1 MDQRGLVERARGGD
15 HDAFAA
21 VAGAALARL
30 DGAARLI
37 LRDRELARDAVQE
50 ALIRAWR
57 DLPGLRDPDRF
68 DAWLHRLTVHACLDI
83 ARKRRRRVQ
92 EVELTPI
99 APLHVSDPT
108 AQIDEREVLDEAL
121 RRLEPEW
128 RAVVV
133 LHYYLGM
140 PLPDVAAELR
150 IPLGTAKSRLHRS
163 LGVMRTTL
171 EESGAREMTP
181 VPGGQLA

>member
-21 VAGAALARL
+21 LAHAAIARL
-30 DGAARLI
+30 DAAARLI
-37 LRDRELARDAVQE
+37 LRDRELARDAVQDG
-50 ALIRAWR
+50 LIRAWR
-57 DLPGLRDPDRF
+57 DLPGLRDPERF

-83 ARKRRRRVQ
+83 ARRRKRRVH

-99 APLHVSDPT
+99 VAPFEADSTTGVAD
-108 AQIDEREVLDEAL
+108 REVLDDAL

-140 PLPDVAAELR
+140 PLPDVASELG

-171 EESGAREMTP
+171 LEADAGERVQVA
-181 VPGGQLA
+181 GGQPA